1 MVYKE
6 EIRLWKIW
14 QFFDKYGFF
23 PFEKKR
29 IDITISGEAV
39 AKIQDKPNKSE
50 FINQLIISS

>member
-1 MVYKE
+1 MVSKE

-23 PFEKKR
+23 PFEKVR

-39 AKIQDKPNKSE
+39 AKIKDKPNKSE
-50 FINQLIISS
+50 FINQLVISS